1 MSNFSPIFITMTR
14 GLELMV
20 NLIFRD
26 DVKLLFGEDCYINI
40 DSIRFSTNTKT
51 FIVHTKVL
59 IKDITNENINEYRE
73 KLVYLISEG
82 WRYLGKDSP
91 ITVVTSIDII

>member
-1 MSNFSPIFITMTR
+1 MSIFPLIFIDMTR

-40 DSIRFSTNTKT
+40 DSIKYSTNTKT
-51 FIVHTKVL
+51 FIVHSKVL
-59 IKDITNENINEYRE
+59 IKEITGENTDNYRD

-82 WRYLGKDSP
+82 WRYLGKDSS
-91 ITVVTSIDII
+91 ITVITSIDVI